1 MSASH
6 SHYQRG
12 IPKRVTVLSP
22 FLRHLNAGTLAF
34 VLFVA
39 LALLSST
46 RGKELETRSPASPKA
61 TTTRAILDK
70 LVHSPQKPILPPGVT
85 ATSNQLDRPGHF
97 QNEH

>member
-1 MSASH
+1 MSRSAIRYQKPVASCTYVLA
-6 SHYQRG
+6 SLL
-12 IPKRVTVLSP
+12 KRLDM
-22 FLRHLNAGTLAF
+22 RALA
-34 VLFVA
+34 VIMFVA

-61 TTTRAILDK
+61 TTSRVILDK
-70 LVHSPQKPILPPGVT
+70 FVHSPQKPTLPPGVR